1 MRIAP
6 LGDNRRDPFHNPPP
20 PPQPYQGILPNTGPL
35 NDGWWDS
42 ADNGGAPPAYDDGSG
57 LYNSNSTAYWGL
69 YNATDGTFRGTS
81 IYHAG
86 NGTAGD
92 PSTGSQAAAIA
103 AINTVGTTSGVNLY
117 DGVDG
122 VVTGMQQNTPGISY
136 QMTPLRDLDS
146 PSSALKG
153 DNM

>member
-1 MRIAP
+1 MMAGGIAQIMAVRRPRMMMAAVYITQTQQHIGAYIMQPTAP
-6 LGDNRRDPFHNPPP
+6 LEERVF
-20 PPQPYQGILPNTGPL
+20 IMLVME
-35 NDGWWDS
+35 
-42 ADNGGAPPAYDDGSG
+42 A
-57 LYNSNSTAYWGL
+57 
-69 YNATDGTFRGTS
+69 
-81 IYHAG
+81 
-86 NGTAGD
+86 AGD